1 MKNQKMTSYQFMM
14 LMQQLPN
21 PMTYVNSHRMAEGT
35 RIKVAHCFN
44 PINPIVHEF
53 KNGYL
58 PKSTPSME
66 LTEVVTVEFE
76 LVPNNNIWYWQPVEP
91 ITIITLDKKEYIK
104 NWE

>member
-21 PMTYVNSHRMAEGT
+21 PMHYMNTKMSYGP
-35 RIKVAHCFN
+35 RIK
-44 PINPIVHEF
+44 IS
-53 KNGYL
+53 YL
-58 PKSTPSME
+58 KYPVNDEPTILVNPKSSPIKLGE
-66 LTEVVTVEFE
+66 IEHVEFE

-91 ITIITLDKKEYIK
+91 ITIITLDKRDYIK

>member
-1 MKNQKMTSYQFMM
+1 MAKRMTSYEFMI

-21 PMTYVNSHRMAEGT
+21 PMTYVNSARMAQGT
-35 RIKVAHCFN
+35 RIKIANVAMPKN
-44 PINPIVHEF
+44 TPIHEL
-53 KNGYL
+53 KLGYSENTSPMRL
-58 PKSTPSME
+58 A
-66 LTEVVTVEFE
+66 EVEVMEFE